1 MATTPRFAGEAGKDN
16 TERLVKNDY
25 QTPAY
30 AATLTIVPKV
40 NIGKTLVIPATLT
53 GAVTLNIG
61 VGSATTDPFVGDTM
75 TFILTSDTTS
85 RTVTFGTGI
94 TATSV
99 SIAPAISK
107 SATITFMFNG
117 TAWMEVSRA
126 VQA

>member
-1 MATTPRFAGEAGKDN
+1 MANTPRFSGAVGKDN

-25 QTPAY
+25 QTPVY
-30 AATLTIVPKV
+30 AATLTITPAV
-40 NIGKTLVIPATLT
+40 NCNKTLVIPATLT

-61 VGSATTDPFVGDTM
+61 VGTSTTDPFIGDTM

-94 TATSV
+94 TATST

-107 SATITFMFNG
+107 SATITFVFNG
-117 TAWMEVSRA
+117 SAWMEVSRA

>member
-1 MATTPRFAGEAGKDN
+1 MATTPRFTGEAGKDN

-25 QTPAY
+25 RTPAY
-30 AATLTIVPKV
+30 AAALTITPATNCAKSLIV
-40 NIGKTLVIPATLT
+40 PATLT
-53 GAVTLNIG
+53 GAMTLNIG
-61 VGSATTDPFVGDTM
+61 VGLAATDPFVGDTM
-75 TFILTSDTTS
+75 TFILTSDATS